1 MRRCVVLTFSL
12 LAGLCLV
19 LIFSPGTRS
28 MLLRWLLPMARQAGP
43 VVAPATGG
51 FTMAPTPVRV
61 AISAMISP
69 AQTFVHYRRLVELL
83 GQLMGTPVALVQ
95 RKTYREV
102 NQLLAEGE
110 VEVAWICTGAWPE
123 LAANGA
129 ARILATPQVEGKT
142 TYRSYL
148 VVRASSPYR
157 TLADLLGTGIA
168 YSDPMSLTGCRVP
181 QQMVRQLGFQPSEFF
196 SSSFYTFSHDNSLE
210 ALGLGLADV
219 AGVDSLVYDFI
230 ARKSP
235 DQLQGLR
242 VLAASQELPNPPVVA
257 GAHLS
262 PARQLAW
269 QKAFLEL
276 HQHREGHELLASLGV
291 ERFVALPP
299 EAYERIP

>member
-1 MRRCVVLTFSL
+1 M
-12 LAGLCLV
+12 
-19 LIFSPGTRS
+19 
-28 MLLRWLLPMARQAGP
+28 
-43 VVAPATGG
+43 
-51 FTMAPTPVRV
+51 RV
-61 AISAMISP
+61 AIAAMISP
-69 AQTFVHYRRLVELL
+69 AQTFVHYRRLVEVL
-83 GQLMGTPVALVQ
+83 GEVMQTPVELVQ

-123 LAANGA
+123 LAAKGA

-157 TLADLLGTGIA
+157 TLADLRGTRIA
-168 YSDPMSLTGCRVP
+168 YSDPMSLTGCRIP
-181 QQMVRQLGFQPSEFF
+181 QQMVRELGFSPSEFF
-196 SSSFYTFSHDNSLE
+196 AGSFFTFSHDNSLE

-235 DQLQGLR
+235 DQVRGLR
-242 VLAASQELPNPPVVA
+242 VLAASRELPNPPVVA
-257 GAHLS
+257 GAHVS
-262 PARQLAW
+262 PARQLSW

-276 HQHREGHELLASLGV
+276 HQHREGREVLASLGV
-291 ERFVALPP
+291 DRFVALPP